1 MPHVYIEVWTPYP
14 WRDGQASQQLRDL
27 SATHTVQEEKADLP
41 EDLAWDMS
49 NRVNEIGSFG
59 YMFGWWEMA
68 SPILNWRELE
78 SSGAL

>member
-1 MPHVYIEVWTPYP
+1 MPHVYIEVWTRYP

-49 NRVNEIGSFG
+49 IHEQQSERD
-59 YMFGWWEMA
+59 WELWIYVWMVGDGK
-68 SPILNWRELE
+68 SNPELE
-78 SSGAL
+78 RIGV

>member
-1 MPHVYIEVWTPYP
+1 MCIEVWTLYP

-49 NRVNEIGSFG
+49 SRVNEIGSFG
-59 YMFGWWEMA
+59 YVWMVGDGKTN
-68 SPILNWRELE
+68 PELE
-78 SSGAL
+78 RIGVD